1 MKRKARGFLIA
12 LCVGVVFSLI
22 LGTIRIFGATGKNPS
37 QGGKVAGEQE
47 RVEVLPELPI
57 LVCIGYPNLERS
69 PVKFYHDKHT
79 NALIKE
85 GCGICHPENKNKE
98 ITGQFTYS
106 YPKVKYEKNK
116 ESLMN
121 SYHTA
126 CIGCHK
132 GRIKEGKKGGPVT
145 CGECHIKKA
154 HEKIQYLAIK
164 PEYYQP
170 AQDIYHQDCLACH
183 KQGEK
188 LNKEAKPLPWG
199 DFYLQV
205 KREKECTGAAW
216 PQVQFDY
223 YLHYKHDKALEKKCE
238 LCHHIYSEKEKKLI
252 YKKGTESSCRDCHKK
267 KAVRKTR
274 SYRDVTHGQCISC
287 HMERK
292 KEGKEA
298 GPFTCGGCHSDKKQR
313 TVEEMADVPR
323 QDLKQ
328 KNTYLIGVDDATLKE
343 VPFDHKAHQGYT
355 KSCRDCH
362 HETMNAC
369 KKCHSLKGDVAEGG
383 GVTLAEA
390 YHEASSKW
398 SCIGCHE
405 SKKAE
410 PSCGGCHYPMK
421 DALNKTSS
429 CIRCH
434 RGGEGKTEEAKK
446 LPAPEEL
453 LPEKLEDELRLSLL
467 EKEYQASK
475 FPHLRIIKKLTD
487 ISNESKLARYFHTQR
502 MSMCIGC
509 HHYSPIE
516 EKKPL
521 ATCSTCHSIR
531 REPRKS
537 VPTLFG
543 AYHRQCVG
551 CHEKMQLKVQ
561 PRDCTKCHEEKP
573 KAGAGG
579 K

>member
-1 MKRKARGFLIA
+1 MKRKGRVFFIA
-12 LCVGVVFSLI
+12 LGVGVVFSLI

-37 QGGKVAGEQE
+37 QGGKVAGEQV
-47 RVEVLPELPI
+47 RVEVLPKLLI
-57 LVCIGYPNLERS
+57 LVSTGYPNLERP

-79 NALIKE
+79 NALKKE

-106 YPKVKYEKNK
+106 YPKVKDEKNK
-116 ESLMN
+116 ETLMN

-132 GRIKEGKKGGPVT
+132 GRIKEGKKSGPAT

-170 AQDIYHQDCLACH
+170 AQDVYHQECLACH
-183 KQGEK
+183 KQGKK
-188 LNKEAKPLPWG
+188 LNKDAKPLPWG

-205 KREKECTGAAW
+205 KREKEGTGAVW
-216 PQVQFDY
+216 PQVHFDY

-252 YKKGTESSCRDCHKK
+252 YKKGTESSCRDCHKE
-267 KAVRKTR
+267 KAVGETR
-274 SYRDVTHGQCISC
+274 SFREVAHAECISC

-298 GPFTCGGCHSDKKQR
+298 GPFTCEGCHNLRQR
-313 TVEEMADVPR
+313 TVEEMADIPR
-323 QDLKQ
+323 PDLKQ
-328 KNTYLIGVDDATLKE
+328 KDRYLISIDDATLNA
-343 VPFDHKAHQGYT
+343 VPFNHKAHEGYT
-355 KSCRDCH
+355 RSCRDCH

-369 KKCHSLKGDVAEGG
+369 NKCHTLKGAKEGG
-383 GVTLAEA
+383 NVTLGEA
-390 YHEASSKW
+390 YHEMSSKW

-405 SKKAE
+405 VKKSE
-410 PSCGGCHYPMK
+410 PSCAGCHHLIEN
-421 DALNKTSS
+421 DLTQTSS
-429 CIRCH
+429 CGVCH
-434 RGGEGKTEEAKK
+434 RGPEEKTEGAKM
-446 LPAPEEL
+446 LPAPDQL
-453 LPEKLEDELRLSLL
+453 LPEKLANQLNLGAL
-467 EKEYQASK
+467 EKTYKAAT
-475 FPHLRIIKKLTD
+475 FPHLLIIKKLTD
-487 ISNESKLARYFHTQR
+487 ISNKDKLARPFHTQG
-502 MSMCIGC
+502 MTICAGC
-509 HHYSPIE
+509 HHYTPME
-516 EKKPL
+516 AQKQL
-521 ATCSTCHSIR
+521 APCSTCHSIR